1 MPVPKSQTRQPGSNA
16 ATLRAAGWSGAMLAA
31 IAVVGLVEAPSMR
44 TIWIVILVLG
54 AASVPQA
61 WFALRREAQG
71 ERERGRDGD

>member
-1 MPVPKSQTRQPGSNA
+1 MPVPKSRSTQPGSNA

-31 IAVVGLVEAPSMR
+31 IAVVGLVYAPSMR

-61 WFALRREAQG
+61 WFALRREQG
-71 ERERGRDGD
+71 QGRDGD

>member
-1 MPVPKSQTRQPGSNA
+1 MPVPKTRSRQPASNA
-16 ATLRAAGWSGAMLAA
+16 ATVRAAGWSGAVMAA

-61 WFALRREAQG
+61 WLALRREQQRA
-71 ERERGRDGD
+71 ERERDAD